1 MTTRMTTSHKQCESR
16 SARADSA
23 AGDAPILRGAGN
35 GATSKFHKRDVG
47 GSEPKSL
54 ATDVNDRRRKRLNA
68 GKFRSLRLIDLLS
81 ARCLL
86 YKSPRETEVE
96 RC

>member
-1 MTTRMTTSHKQCESR
+1 MTTNHHQREVR

-23 AGDAPILRGAGN
+23 AGDAPIQRVAGN
-35 GATSKFHKRDVG
+35 DATSKFHKHDFA
-47 GSEPKSL
+47 GSESNSL
-54 ATDVNDRRRKRLNA
+54 ATDVNDRWRKRLNA
-68 GKFRSLRLIDLLS
+68 GNLRSLRLIDLLS